1 MPVLHLR
8 VQGKVQGVGFRWFV
22 CDRANEL
29 GVAGWVRNT
38 PDGDV
43 ELAARG
49 SSERLQDLESAVGRG
64 PSGARVESVHRIP
77 TPDDASYPD
86 PFRIRK

>member
-22 CDRANEL
+22 CDRAIEL

-38 PDGDV
+38 SHGDV
-43 ELAARG
+43 EVAASG
-49 SSERLQDLESAVGRG
+49 SSESLQKLESVVGRG
-64 PSGARVESVHRIP
+64 PSSARVESVHRIP
-77 TPDDASYPD
+77 APDGATYPD
-86 PFRIRK
+86 PFRIER